1 MDRQTETRLRH
12 MIFLLLCKEHVG
24 FHVTVHAYSLGHF
37 ATDGAL
43 DWLVCKF
50 ILDSARNEQG

>member
-1 MDRQTETRLRH
+1 